1 MEVKFIPTEQLKEKP
16 DENALGFGNY
26 FTDYMFTMD
35 WTKEKGWHNAVIE
48 PYGSIQ
54 LDPASM
60 VLHYAQETFEGLK
73 AYKTKEGKVLLFRPD
88 MNAKDL
94 QILIV
99 VFVWK
104 YCRKKCLWM
113 QLLLWFPVKKS
124 GFQR

>member
-60 VLHYAQETFEGLK
+60 VLHDE
-73 AYKTKEGKVLLFRPD
+73 
-88 MNAKDL
+88 
-94 QILIV
+94 
-99 VFVWK
+99 
-104 YCRKKCLWM
+104 
-113 QLLLWFPVKKS
+113 
-124 GFQR
+124 